1 MMKSPSIRTLNKSNS
16 YSGSSAMMSKRTPY
30 LLIEF
35 NEAQFST
42 KYVEEQG
49 LPAVVTKTLR
59 ECEGFTIATNPILD
73 GIPCTEAEKVRI
85 RSALASG
92 LIFKNPVTPP

>member
-1 MMKSPSIRTLNKSNS
+1 
-16 YSGSSAMMSKRTPY
+16 MSKRTPY

-49 LPAVVTKTLR
+49 LPAVVKRTLS
-59 ECEGFTIATNPILD
+59 ECEGFTQASNPILD
-73 GIPCTEAEKVRI
+73 GIPCTEAEKERI
-85 RSALASG
+85 RSALAAG

>member
-1 MMKSPSIRTLNKSNS
+1 MHEFLHIFQHTLEHTA
-16 YSGSSAMMSKRTPY
+16 SSLPFLFAAY

-49 LPAVVTKTLR
+49 LPAVVKKTLG
-59 ECEGFTIATNPILD
+59 ECEGFTQASNPILD
-73 GIPCTEAEKVRI
+73 GIPCTEAEKERI
-85 RSALASG
+85 RTALASG